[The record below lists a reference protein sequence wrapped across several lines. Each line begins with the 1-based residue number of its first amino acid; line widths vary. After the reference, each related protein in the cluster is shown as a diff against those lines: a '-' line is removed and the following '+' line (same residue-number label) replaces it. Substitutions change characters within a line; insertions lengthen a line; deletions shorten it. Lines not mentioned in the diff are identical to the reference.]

1 MKQQNKK
8 HARKN
13 LKRRGQPRWP
23 QSWQHSARQWM
34 AAGTM
39 SAMLAVGSQ
48 AVPLTAG
55 TLPPSIWDAIY
66 TVTQAQQTQRFD
78 IPSATLEAVL
88 TTFQNQSGV
97 RVLIADDKL
106 RGITSPGVTGVYTT
120 EQALSQILNGTGVG
134 YRFNSPKL
142 VTLELQGLVASVE
155 ILGHISPSSPKYTE
169 PLRDTPQTIT
179 LIPKSVIEE
188 QGATTLRDVL
198 RNVTGL
204 TLTAGE
210 GGVPAGDNLTL
221 RGFSARNDI
230 FIDGAR
236 DLSPQARDPFNLE
249 QVEVVKGP
257 GSAFTGRGSAG
268 GSINLVNKA
277 PGVNRSFGGTVG
289 FGSDGTKRLT
299 GDLNLPI
306 KDRTAFRLNLLAHD
320 SGVAGRDV
328 VNNQRWGVA
337 PSVLFGLGT
346 RTQLTLSYYYLGQ
359 DNISDYGI
367 PWVPATNN
375 VLVEYR
381 DQPAPVPR
389 NTFYGFRDR
398 DREKLRS
405 DLGTVKFERDFS
417 DTLTLRN
424 QLRFSYGSRDSL
436 ATPPRFANTTSTAIN
451 REMRS
456 WIAED
461 KVWDN
466 QTDLRAKFS
475 TGKLE
480 HSLVTGLALTRE
492 NNLRQNRTAPN
503 SPTTLLNPNPDDVYT
518 GTITLNPNIGD
529 ITGKS
534 LALYAFDTVKL
545 SKFVELNGGLRFD
558 RFDVE
563 GVSTTPAPVARLD
576 KMVSWRAGL
585 VVKPQEQGSLY
596 VSYGTSLSPSLEGL
610 SYGTANMAI
619 EPEKT
624 YNFEVGSKWDL
635 IGERL
640 SVNGA
645 IFRVEKTNARTPGVL
660 PDDPPQV
667 LQGRQRVNGVEL
679 GVSGGITR
687 ALRIFGGYTFM
698 DGEIVESNTLAEIGK
713 TIQNAPRHSFSL
725 WTTYQFPR
733 RVTLGGGPRFVGKRF
748 GNNTNT
754 RQVDGYWTLDA
765 LASIP
770 VSRHLD
776 LRLNLYNLTNAYY
789 FDRLGGGHLIPGAG
803 RSVLVSTGFRF

>member
-1 MKQQNKK
+1 MKNRTKQHFKKNRKKRDQHSWQQS
-8 HARKN
+8 ARK
-13 LKRRGQPRWP
+13 WIT
-23 QSWQHSARQWM
+23 
-34 AAGTM
+34 AGTM
-39 SAMLAVGSQ
+39 SALLAVGSQ
-48 AVPLTAG
+48 AAPLTTG

-66 TVTQAQQTQRFD
+66 TFTQAQQPQRFE
-78 IPSATLEAVL
+78 IPAGTLEAVL
-88 TTFQNQSGV
+88 AVFQNQSGV
-97 RVLIADDKL
+97 RVLIPDDRL
-106 RGITSPGVTGVYTT
+106 RSISSPGVMGVYTT
-120 EQALSQILNGTGVG
+120 EQALAQILTGTGVG

-142 VTLELQGLVASVE
+142 VTLELQGLAAAVE
-155 ILGHISPSSPKYTE
+155 ILGRVSPSSPKYTE

-188 QGATTLRDVL
+188 QGATTLREVL

-204 TLTAGE
+204 TMTAGE
-210 GGVPAGDNLTL
+210 GGAPAGDNLTL

-236 DLSPQARDPFNLE
+236 DLSPQSRDPFNLE

-277 PGVNRSFGGTVG
+277 PGVNRSFGGTLG
-289 FGSDGTKRLT
+289 FGSDATKRFT
-299 GDLNLPI
+299 GDINLPI
-306 KDRTAFRLNLLAHD
+306 KDRAAFRLNLLAHD

-328 VNNQRWGVA
+328 VNNQRWGIA

-346 RTQLTLSYYYLGQ
+346 RTRLTLSYYYLGQ

-367 PWVPATNN
+367 PWVTATNN

-381 DQPAPVPR
+381 DKPAPVPR

-398 DREKLRS
+398 DHEKLRS
-405 DLGTVKFERDFS
+405 DLGTVKFERDFNDS
-417 DTLTLRN
+417 ITLRN
-424 QLRFSYGSRDSL
+424 QLRFSYASRDSL
-436 ATPPRFANTTSTAIN
+436 ATPPRFANNTSTTIN

-480 HSLVTGLALTRE
+480 HSLVAGLALTHE

-503 SPTTLLNPNPDDVYT
+503 SSTTLLNPNPDDVYT
-518 GTITLNPNIGD
+518 GAITLNPNIGD

-534 LALYAFDTVKL
+534 VALYAFDTLKV
-545 SKFVELNGGLRFD
+545 SQYVELTGGARFD

-576 KMVSWRAGL
+576 KMVSWRAGA
-585 VVKPQEQGSLY
+585 VVKPKEQGSLY
-596 VSYGTSLSPSLEGL
+596 VAYGTSLSPSLEGL
-610 SYGTANMAI
+610 SYGTANTAI

-635 IGERL
+635 INERL

-667 LQGRQRVNGVEL
+667 LQGRQRVKGIEL
-679 GVSGGITR
+679 GASGGLTR
-687 ALRIFGGYTFM
+687 SLRVFGGYMFM
-698 DGEIVESNTLAEIGK
+698 HGEIVKSNTAAEVGQ
-713 TIQNAPRHSFSL
+713 TIQNTPRHSFSL
-725 WTTYQFPR
+725 WTTYQFQR

-754 RQVDGYWTLDA
+754 RAVDGYWTLDA

-803 RSVLVSTGFRF
+803 RSALGSLGFRF